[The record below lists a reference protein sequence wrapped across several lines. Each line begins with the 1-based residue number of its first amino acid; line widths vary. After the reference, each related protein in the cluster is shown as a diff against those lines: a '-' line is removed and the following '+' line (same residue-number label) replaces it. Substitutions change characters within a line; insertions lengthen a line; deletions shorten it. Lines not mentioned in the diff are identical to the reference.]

1 MKFFTN
7 LLDIFLSVID
17 AKNAGL
23 INDANIMDF
32 FRAEYKKDPEGAY
45 EYWLTN
51 GKDRFYFSS

>member
-1 MKFFTN
+1 MKFFSD
-7 LLDIFLSVID
+7 LLDIVLDVID

-23 INDANIMDF
+23 TSDDSIMNF

-51 GKDRFYFSS
+51 GKDRFNFG